1 MWYGTRDVARLL
13 GLSESQVRSWVRAGL
28 LEVER
33 GARNSYRFSFQDLVL
48 LRTARGLIDA
58 NVPHPR
64 IVRALRR
71 LKAQL
76 PVDRNLSELRIAV
89 DGDDVVVSDGGAPWN
104 PESGQLHLEFAVA
117 ELTTGVAPLYA
128 VPRLHGETERP
139 TREDSRTLTEGS
151 STEAS
156 STEGSAELTADD
168 WFARGVELELTAPA
182 DARDAY
188 EQSLILDAGHADAH
202 VNLGRM
208 LHEARRH
215 AEAEVHYRAALAD
228 GPHATAAY
236 NLGIVLEDRRCA
248 REAVAAYRVALE
260 ADPGMADAHYNLARL
275 YEQLG
280 DETAALRHLKSYRSL
295 TQGSGRA

>member
-76 PVDRNLSELRIAV
+76 PADRNLSELRIAV

-128 VPRLHGETERP
+128 MPRLHSDAQQSAGGHAADRP
-139 TREDSRTLTEGS
+139 
-151 STEAS
+151 ST
-156 STEGSAELTADD
+156 ELTADD
-168 WFARGVELELTAPA
+168 WFARGVELELAAPA

-188 EQSLILDAGHADAH
+188 EQALVLDAGHADAH

>member
-58 NVPHPR
+58 DVPHPR

-76 PVDRNLSELRIAV
+76 PEDRSLSELRIAV

-104 PESGQLHLEFAVA
+104 PQSGQLHLEFAVA
-117 ELTTGVAPLYA
+117 ELANGVAPL
-128 VPRLHGETERP
+128 HGTPQLRIA
-139 TREDSRTLTEGS
+139 
-151 STEAS
+151 EAS
-156 STEGSAELTADD
+156 GEAGQGAAGLKGASAARTADD
-168 WFARGVELELTAPA
+168 WFVQGIELELSAPA
-182 DARDAY
+182 EAQMAY
-188 EQSLILDAGHADAH
+188 ELAIELDAAHADAH

-208 LHEARRH
+208 LHEQRRL
-215 AEAEVHYRAALAD
+215 AEAESHYRAALAG

-236 NLGIVLEDRRCA
+236 NLGIVMEDRRNA

-260 ADPGMADAHYNLARL
+260 ADPRMADAHYNLARL

-280 DETAALRHLKSYRSL
+280 DQPAALRHLKSYRAL